1 MRDLK
6 QEKNNFNNRSVIGSL
21 NLLTNSTR
29 PDAQLSVHQCAP
41 FSTDTKLPHDQA
53 VKRVLKY
60 LKGMSMQGLILKPDP
75 EKGIKCYVD
84 ANFAGGWNQE
94 EGKDPGSVLYRM
106 GCIIMSEIVLRT
118 MEAEYI
124 DLSQVVR
131 GVLPFVSLM
140 EDI

>member
-1 MRDLK
+1 MESD
-6 QEKNNFNNRSVIGSL
+6 
-21 NLLTNSTR
+21 
-29 PDAQLSVHQCAP
+29 
-41 FSTDTKLPHDQA
+41 
-53 VKRVLKY
+53 
-60 LKGMSMQGLILKPDP
+60 
-75 EKGIKCYVD
+75 
-84 ANFAGGWNQE
+84 FAGGWNQE